1 MEPWNPQAG
10 EQMETEKEVP
20 RKEATE
26 KEGSVRLVSWERG
39 GSLGAQKAERKY
51 IIKKKNRK

>member
-51 IIKKKNRK
+51 IIKKNRK